1 MAQNLTLKVARLDSD
16 KGPLGNFDEYS
27 RENIGQKTLQFVQ
40 RLMHDPATRELIRQ
54 RAALMKGGAV

>member
-27 RENIGQKTLQFVQ
+27 RLNIGQSTYQFVR
-40 RLMHDPATRELIRQ
+40 RLMRNPETRALIQQ
-54 RAALMKGGAV
+54 RAAQMKGGGC